1 MKEREY
7 FTFFRS
13 FRDALADMP
22 PESQARLF
30 MAICDFSLDGVEP
43 TLSGVESTIWKLI
56 RPNLEASRKKFENG
70 CKGAEYGRKGGNPNF
85 ARGMPNPYYTNA
97 DNPTDNPTDNP
108 NKEKELDKEKEWNKE
123 LTKDM
128 GVVCVSDSSATQ
140 PTTTQ
145 LSKQKQ
151 NKFVAP
157 SMEEVKDFIC
167 EKSLQ
172 VDAETFYSFYEANG
186 WHVGRNPM
194 KSWQMALQYWARK
207 DANQSATHQARK
219 QSYAHDDIAEKIY
232 EPPD

>member
-7 FTFFRS
+7 FTFCRS
-13 FRDALADMP
+13 FRDALADMQ

-30 MAICDFSLDGVEP
+30 MAICGFSLDGVEP

-97 DNPTDNPTDNP
+97 DNPTDNPTDNH

-123 LTKDM
+123 LTKDKE
-128 GVVCVSDSSATQ
+128 VVCVSDSSATQ
-140 PTTTQ
+140 PTT
-145 LSKQKQ
+145 KQKQ
-151 NKFVAP
+151 NKFVP
-157 SMEEVKDFIC
+157 PLLQEVKDFIC

-172 VDAETFYSFYEANG
+172 VDGESFYSFYAANG

-207 DANQSATHQARK
+207 DSNKSTERQTRK
-219 QSYAHDDIAEKIY
+219 QSPPISHAHDDINEKVY
-232 EPPD
+232 EPY